1 MRWWDW
7 MSDVCSSDLAL
18 VESEHEAVGVH
29 ASGDGLA
36 ADVLE
41 GDLGGQ
47 QAYLGTGWPLPGRA
61 DLGDQVVDPVAEAA
75 RVGVG
80 VDARRGCEEV
90 VLAGQDSAAG
100 SSGRHQLR
108 KLAVDL
114 GVEGVTQA
122 QFEAGAEEVT
132 QGGREVGPA
141 SGSDDQVYAEGGR
154 SEEHPSELQSLMRN

>member
-114 GVEGVTQA
+114 GVEGSPRRRSRRVPKSSTTAGQ
-122 QFEAGAEEVT
+122 EARR
-132 QGGREVGPA
+132 GGKKRG
-141 SGSDDQVYAEGGR
+141 
-154 SEEHPSELQSLMRN
+154 